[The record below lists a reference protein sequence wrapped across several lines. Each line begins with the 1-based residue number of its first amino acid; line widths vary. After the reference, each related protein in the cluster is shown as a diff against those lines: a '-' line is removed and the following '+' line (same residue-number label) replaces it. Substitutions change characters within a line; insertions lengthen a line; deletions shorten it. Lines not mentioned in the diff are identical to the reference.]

1 MLRLLGGLAYY
12 LKWQEI
18 STGSLVFRLHNNF
31 TAVVLLACSMIITA
45 NQYVGN
51 PISCIVDGGLPQHV
65 INTYC
70 WITSTF
76 TMPDAFNRQVG
87 KEVAH
92 PGVANDFGGVQPR
105 KYYPYY
111 QWVCFILFF
120 QALMCYTPQWLWNM
134 WEGKLMKTIV
144 MGMNY
149 GLDKEEVLNEKKSI
163 LLKYI
168 LNHARREI
176 GQMVSINEE
185 IVKEEEEEEEV
196 EKKRKTKKEESFNID
211 IPVEAFNAY
220 CWIHSTYFV
229 TGAMLGV
236 AGANVAFPGVAS
248 SFGIL
253 QARYQD
259 ESYHNFNGQTQRVK
273 YYQWVA
279 FMLIFQSLIKISHI
293 HIDTAVFR
301 LHYSLTVILLISF
314 SLIVTTR
321 QYVGN
326 PIDCIHS
333 KDIPEDVLNTYCWI
347 HSTYTITAAYR
358 KREGSE
364 VPFPGVDNS
373 KLYPESERKE
383 YRKTNKWHLLQSKM
397 PLMLKMIDV
406 FGSLRS
412 LFKIQRISEDTL
424 VFRLHYRTTVAL
436 LLGGCVTL
444 ACKSIS
450 GSPIH
455 CEASGSVDKVVLET
469 FCWLHT
475 TYSMVHAF
483 NLSIGQAVPY
493 PGVANSKGEGIHG
506 HTPHPLV
513 KQHKYYQW
521 VIFFLLIQA
530 ILFYTPRWLWKGWE
544 GGKIHA
550 LMMDLDIGLCSE
562 VEKKQKKKMLLDY
575 LWENLRYHNWWAYR
589 YYLCE
594 VLALLNV
601 IGQMFLMNRFFDGAF
616 LTFGIDVLRFLESDQ
631 EDRVDPM
638 IYVFPRMTKCTFYK
652 YGIVIIFSPRTRVY
666 LLRLRFRLVRRDAVE
681 TIVRRSKVGD
691 WFLLYM
697 LGENLDTVIYRDVM
711 HELANRLASRH
722 HHGAPGAKGELQ
734 EA

>member
-1 MLRLLGGLAYY
+1 MLDIFRGL
-12 LKWQEI
+12 K
-18 STGSLVFRLHNNF
+18 
-31 TAVVLLACSMIITA
+31 
-45 NQYVGN
+45 
-51 PISCIVDGGLPQHV
+51 
-65 INTYC
+65 
-70 WITSTF
+70 
-76 TMPDAFNRQVG
+76 
-87 KEVAH
+87 
-92 PGVANDFGGVQPR
+92 
-105 KYYPYY
+105 
-111 QWVCFILFF
+111 
-120 QALMCYTPQWLWNM
+120 
-134 WEGKLMKTIV
+134 
-144 MGMNY
+144 
-149 GLDKEEVLNEKKSI
+149 
-163 LLKYI
+163 
-168 LNHARREI
+168 
-176 GQMVSINEE
+176 
-185 IVKEEEEEEEV
+185 
-196 EKKRKTKKEESFNID
+196 
-211 IPVEAFNAY
+211 
-220 CWIHSTYFV
+220 
-229 TGAMLGV
+229 
-236 AGANVAFPGVAS
+236 
-248 SFGIL
+248 
-253 QARYQD
+253 
-259 ESYHNFNGQTQRVK
+259 
-273 YYQWVA
+273 
-279 FMLIFQSLIKISHI
+279 SLIKISHI
-293 HIDTAVFR
+293 HTDSAVFR
-301 LHYSLTVILLISF
+301 LHYSLTVILLVSF

-333 KDIPEDVLNTYCWI
+333 KDLPEDVLNTYCWI

-373 KLYPESERKE
+373 KSYPDSERKE
-383 YRKTNKWHLLQSKM
+383 YRYYQWVCFLL
-397 PLMLKMIDV
+397 
-406 FGSLRS
+406 F
-412 LFKIQRISEDTL
+412 IQVHRIVEDSMM
-424 VFRLHYRTTVAL
+424 FRLHYRATVAVL
-436 LLGGCVTL
+436 LSGCLTL

-455 CEASGSVDKVVLET
+455 CETTGSVDKVVLET

-483 NLSIGQAVPY
+483 NMSLGQAVPY
-493 PGVANSKGEGIHG
+493 PGVSNSKGEGAHG
-506 HTPHPLV
+506 HTPNPLV

-521 VIFFLLIQA
+521 VIFLLLLQA

-575 LWENLRYHNWWAYR
+575 LWENLRFHNWWAYR

-601 IGQMFLMNRFFDGAF
+601 VGQMFLMNRFFDGAF

-652 YGIVIIFSPRTRVY
+652 YGVSGEVERHDAVCILPLNVVNEKIYVFLWFWFLFLGVLSFFTVLYRILIIFSPRTRVY
-666 LLRLRFRLVRRDAVE
+666 LLRMRFRLVRRDAVE

-711 HELANRLASRH
+711 HELANKLASRH
-722 HHGAPGAKGELQ
+722 HHGVPGVKGELQ

>member
-1 MLRLLGGLAYY
+1 MLDIFRGL
-12 LKWQEI
+12 K
-18 STGSLVFRLHNNF
+18 
-31 TAVVLLACSMIITA
+31 
-45 NQYVGN
+45 
-51 PISCIVDGGLPQHV
+51 
-65 INTYC
+65 
-70 WITSTF
+70 
-76 TMPDAFNRQVG
+76 
-87 KEVAH
+87 
-92 PGVANDFGGVQPR
+92 
-105 KYYPYY
+105 
-111 QWVCFILFF
+111 
-120 QALMCYTPQWLWNM
+120 
-134 WEGKLMKTIV
+134 
-144 MGMNY
+144 
-149 GLDKEEVLNEKKSI
+149 
-163 LLKYI
+163 
-168 LNHARREI
+168 
-176 GQMVSINEE
+176 
-185 IVKEEEEEEEV
+185 
-196 EKKRKTKKEESFNID
+196 
-211 IPVEAFNAY
+211 
-220 CWIHSTYFV
+220 
-229 TGAMLGV
+229 
-236 AGANVAFPGVAS
+236 
-248 SFGIL
+248 
-253 QARYQD
+253 
-259 ESYHNFNGQTQRVK
+259 
-273 YYQWVA
+273 
-279 FMLIFQSLIKISHI
+279 SLIKISHI

-301 LHYSLTVILLISF
+301 LHYSLTVILLIAF

-333 KDIPEDVLNTYCWI
+333 KDLPEDVLNTYCWI

-373 KLYPESERKE
+373 KLHPESERKE
-383 YRKTNKWHLLQSKM
+383 YRYYQWVCFMLFLQTDFLDEIQEDERLLVCDVGEEGEGGAGGGVVCALKPLPKEFGRQRKGPKM

-412 LFKIQRISEDTL
+412 LFKVQRTSEDTL
-424 VFRLHYRTTVAL
+424 IFRLHYRTTVAL

-483 NLSIGQAVPY
+483 NLSLGQAVPY
-493 PGVANSKGEGIHG
+493 PGVANSKGDGLHG

-521 VIFFLLIQA
+521 VIFFLLLQA

-652 YGIVIIFSPRTRVY
+652 YGVSGEVERHDAVCILPLNVVNEKIYVFLWFWFLLLGVLSFLTVLYRIVIIFSPRTRVY
-666 LLRLRFRLVRRDAVE
+666 LLRLRFRLVRREAVE

-711 HELANRLASRH
+711 HELANKLASRH
-722 HHGAPGAKGELQ
+722 HHSLPGVKGELQ